1 MSPATNFSATTQP
14 TIAKL
19 DEQNYHTWSFK
30 AQMILE
36 EKDLWDVVN
45 GDEER
50 PRASEMKKAWDK

>member
-1 MSPATNFSATTQP
+1 MSPATNFSAMTQP
-14 TIAKL
+14 AIAKL

-30 AQMILE
+30 VQMILE

-50 PRASEMKKAWDK
+50 PSASEMKKAWDK